1 MKKRAWL
8 RKEELEFIASKVS
21 ALYRNMSLEDIS
33 RETGYNRWAVY
44 AAIKRA
50 PDKFPRKLYNVI
62 TKNGYMTLSELAKAV
77 GAKADIIMQEVK
89 PDDVRF
95 KDMVYREDR
104 IPEIVEKLWPVL
116 DADKANDIR
125 VKEMIMEKQK
135 PWVRTSNLLRNLKGK
150 ISRQGFYN
158 IAKKLNVK
166 ILNMRHRSWI
176 RLSEVQNIINYLKEK
191 EEKCY
196 HGRARKNDDDDDN
209 CKG

>member
-44 AAIKRA
+44 AAIKKV

-62 TKNGYMTLSELAKAV
+62 TKNGYMTLSELAKAL
-77 GAKADIIMQEVK
+77 GATADIIMQEVK

-95 KDMVYREDR
+95 KDMVYRKDR
-104 IPEIVEKLWPVL
+104 IPEIVERLWPVL
-116 DADKANDIR
+116 DADKAADFQ
-125 VKEMIMEKQK
+125 VKEMIIEKQK
-135 PWVRTSNLLRNLKGK
+135 SWVRTSNLLRDLKGK

-166 ILNMRHRSWI
+166 IINMRHRSWI
-176 RLSEVQNIINYLKEK
+176 RLSEVQSIINYLKEK
-191 EEKCY
+191 EEKDY
-196 HGRARKNDDDDDN
+196 HGRAGKNN
-209 CKG
+209 NNNEK